1 MMKKIK
7 NTSAAFYS
15 RKRIDIW
22 DNLHMIFNVLCTLVT
37 LCIVIWWFHKFSLQ
51 NLSCSIDIKSFFES
65 DDSLQPAFSVCVTD
79 PELNQKL
86 LKITD
91 SKYNES
97 SYINYLRGIEY
108 NEDLQKLDFS
118 MVRFNWSEYF
128 FEQPV
133 ASLISEHGKFL
144 GRVTMGEYWKYSTS
158 FIGLQSNNKY
168 LTDCLSFE
176 PLRKEVAGIRV
187 KLNLSIFDQGIRP
200 SKNHKFRVFV
210 HYPGQII
217 RSYSS
222 LKSTWDKVSSMSTP
236 YMTFRIKDVQV
247 LQRFPTRRQPCIGDW
262 KNYDRL
268 AFRTILKNVGCQSPY
283 QYIYGSNYSICS
295 TKEKIQQTLVYP
307 SNRQMRRFHNPC
319 KSLYKVQYQLTE
331 WMSTK
336 LPKEVL
342 GITFHFTN
350 EYSFVGRIY
359 PILIYK
365 FNLYIFPNCWQNI
378 SNTNISIQLTYIPQ
392 YLAEYIQNQPTCFP
406 Q

>member
-15 RKRIDIW
+15 RKQIDIW

-144 GRVTMGEYWKYSTS
+144 GRV
-158 FIGLQSNNKY
+158 
-168 LTDCLSFE
+168 
-176 PLRKEVAGIRV
+176 
-187 KLNLSIFDQGIRP
+187 
-200 SKNHKFRVFV
+200 
-210 HYPGQII
+210 
-217 RSYSS
+217 
-222 LKSTWDKVSSMSTP
+222 
-236 YMTFRIKDVQV
+236 
-247 LQRFPTRRQPCIGDW
+247 
-262 KNYDRL
+262 
-268 AFRTILKNVGCQSPY
+268 
-283 QYIYGSNYSICS
+283 
-295 TKEKIQQTLVYP
+295 
-307 SNRQMRRFHNPC
+307 
-319 KSLYKVQYQLTE
+319 
-331 WMSTK
+331 
-336 LPKEVL
+336 
-342 GITFHFTN
+342 
-350 EYSFVGRIY
+350 
-359 PILIYK
+359 
-365 FNLYIFPNCWQNI
+365 
-378 SNTNISIQLTYIPQ
+378 
-392 YLAEYIQNQPTCFP
+392 
-406 Q
+406 